1 MPLSDILELLDDM
14 RAFLDNQSD
23 AEIIDG
29 TLIPNTA
36 MKLMGSVEEAYEKLE
51 RFGCL

>member
-14 RAFLDNQSD
+14 RSFLDHQSD

-29 TLIPNTA
+29 KMIPNRA
-36 MKLMGSVEEAYEKLE
+36 MRLMGSVEEAYEKLE
-51 RFGCL
+51 RAGCL